1 MTAQMYNKKKRAM
14 VFAPSSIQKKH
25 EKTFGK
31 YKLFFQQR
39 ARYDQQ
45 AYQNQ

>member
-1 MTAQMYNKKKRAM
+1 MKDKRQIYNKKEGDGIR
-14 VFAPSSIQKKH
+14 PLSIQKKH

-39 ARYDQQ
+39 ARYH
-45 AYQNQ
+45 